1 MHLQTLSEQLSLN
14 TGLQLEGENTTCFGL
29 KARIPFSLHAIRLGG
44 SYEKWPTLWCYF
56 PPLLH
61 AECSGKTTTWR
72 NNYFLRAGL
81 VLCQI
86 SWLA

>member
-44 SYEKWPTLWCYF
+44 GYEKRPTLWCYF
-56 PPLLH
+56 PLLFFMLNVVARQPH
-61 AECSGKTTTWR
+61 RETTLFSGLGYSCAR
-72 NNYFLRAGL
+72 SAG
-81 VLCQI
+81 
-86 SWLA
+86 